1 MSESK
6 RGGKKFKNVSIR
18 KHFELVTTDNQDIQ
32 YSNLKWLPPEHVVE
46 IQNTG

>member
-6 RGGKKFKNVSIR
+6 GGGKKFKSVSLW

-32 YSNLKWLPPEHVVE
+32 YSNLKWLPPKHV
-46 IQNTG
+46 QNIG